1 MPDKQPVPL
10 IELLIRFVTWSG
22 SPWLTLI
29 SILIASSLF
38 ALATALIPLVV
49 GQLLT
54 QILPGGN
61 RQLMQS
67 LPLILAILLL
77 IAIFAGWV
85 VYYLLERLL
94 SRAILDIRT
103 ELFKKLLALPPAY
116 SDLPPDT
123 ISLYFFQSIEKLS
136 HNASLLGVC
145 LSRDLL
151 TAAGLLSVMIWL
163 NSEMSLLAFSVLA
176 TTFFIRQIFHVN
188 VRQRDMLGQK
198 QHEVSKMLAKILRFN
213 RVIYLARSYEQEIRH
228 TRHSFEQLQS
238 FWQKQFRRTKLM
250 ELLTYLLLT
259 GILTASLYYLL
270 QQLASNQLTVGDAVA
285 FFLAG
290 VMLIFPLQRLFEV
303 SSLLK
308 QCSKALQVIFS
319 LLNQDSGIIDENP
332 HTTQFKR
339 GKGKLQFE
347 GVSFRSCQTEYRLPN
362 FDLEIASGQ
371 KIALINQET
380 DINRLFADLACGFV
394 QPSTGRILLDNN
406 DIKWINST
414 ELRSYIAWIAPDE
427 DLLNDTVA
435 INIAYGSAR
444 CSNEIAITTAAHASQ
459 AMEFIRK
466 LPQGLQT
473 KINQPA
479 LLLSDDER
487 QRILIARAL
496 LKNPSFIILD
506 ESTACFDTDNTA
518 LLQALQVLLNNR
530 TALILSSRPAM
541 LDLAEQQFDPEKPI
555 LISACHSGGC
565 TVR

>member
-1 MPDKQPVPL
+1 
-10 IELLIRFVTWSG
+10 
-22 SPWLTLI
+22 
-29 SILIASSLF
+29 
-38 ALATALIPLVV
+38 
-49 GQLLT
+49 
-54 QILPGGN
+54 
-61 RQLMQS
+61 
-67 LPLILAILLL
+67 
-77 IAIFAGWV
+77 
-85 VYYLLERLL
+85 
-94 SRAILDIRT
+94 
-103 ELFKKLLALPPAY
+103 
-116 SDLPPDT
+116 
-123 ISLYFFQSIEKLS
+123 
-136 HNASLLGVC
+136 
-145 LSRDLL
+145 
-151 TAAGLLSVMIWL
+151 
-163 NSEMSLLAFSVLA
+163 
-176 TTFFIRQIFHVN
+176 
-188 VRQRDMLGQK
+188 
-198 QHEVSKMLAKILRFN
+198 
-213 RVIYLARSYEQEIRH
+213 
-228 TRHSFEQLQS
+228 
-238 FWQKQFRRTKLM
+238 M

-371 KIALINQET
+371 KIALINQDT
-380 DINRLFADLACGFV
+380 GINRLFADLACGFV

-406 DIKWINST
+406 DIKWINSA